1 MLDQAQPEP
10 EGLAFTAKAQILS
23 ASEAAAERK
32 GGSPPSSELST
43 GKMNPRAPGWNKRLR
58 TGATATSRPP
68 CPNHTSASEKVVR
81 SYAEN
86 PTENVITQII
96 GTTFN
101 SVGEAYDFY
110 NLYSWEKGFGIRYG
124 KNQLNVERTKC
135 MQEIV
140 CGCSG
145 KAGVENTR
153 SCCCECP
160 ALIRLL
166 RAEDNGPMC
175 QRQVANATT
184 AVSRHNAIDA
194 SPPGFGHS
202 MATSVV
208 CNRQKEMKMKWGI
221 YCKRS
226 QKCKLLL

>member
-1 MLDQAQPEP
+1 MVC
-10 EGLAFTAKAQILS
+10 
-23 ASEAAAERK
+23 
-32 GGSPPSSELST
+32 
-43 GKMNPRAPGWNKRLR
+43 RLR

-86 PTENVITQII
+86 PTENVITQTI

-124 KNQLNVERTKC
+124 KSRLNVERTKC

-140 CGCSG
+140 CGCSVSMEFLLFCWGYWQSRVAVHWLNFRKFMQG

-166 RAEDNGPMC
+166 RAEDNGWYIEDTL
-175 QRQVANATT
+175 AGKWHLF
-184 AVSRHNAIDA
+184 VSMFW
-194 SPPGFGHS
+194 S
-202 MATSVV
+202 
-208 CNRQKEMKMKWGI
+208 CCLCWKM
-221 YCKRS
+221 
-226 QKCKLLL
+226 